1 MSKFFCASNL
11 VVQPYLSATQ
21 SGVSMIAFHFLKPV
35 LVTKKG
41 GLSEYVDHKKVGYVV
56 DCNSKMIAD
65 SILDYFENDREEHF
79 SSNLKSKLIEFSW
92 PKLLGNFEKLYL
104 SEK

>member
-1 MSKFFCASNL
+1 MIVILITVMCQNSFCASNL

-41 GLSEYVDHKKVGYVV
+41 GLSEYVDHKK
-56 DCNSKMIAD
+56 
-65 SILDYFENDREEHF
+65 
-79 SSNLKSKLIEFSW
+79 SW
-92 PKLLGNFEKLYL
+92 LCGRL
-104 SEK
+104 